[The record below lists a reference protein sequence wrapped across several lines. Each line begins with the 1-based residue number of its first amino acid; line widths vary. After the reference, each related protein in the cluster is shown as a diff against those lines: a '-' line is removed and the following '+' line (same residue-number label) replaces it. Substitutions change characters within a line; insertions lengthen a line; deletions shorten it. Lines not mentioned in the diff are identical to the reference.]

1 MAQGVWWRRTLG
13 RMLGVNTLRYRA
25 ARVVGRPILKLARA
39 ILRREKVV
47 LSDAITSVDAID
59 EHRAFPI
66 NYHPQPLIALGVDLT
81 DDHGVDDVAVLVVDE
96 YMRPSISA

>member
-1 MAQGVWWRRTLG
+1 MAQGVWWRRALG

-47 LSDAITSVDAID
+47 VPDEITAVAAVD
-59 EHRAFPI
+59 EHRAFP
-66 NYHPQPLIALGVDLT
+66 LT
-81 DDHGVDDVAVLVVDE
+81 TT
-96 YMRPSISA
+96 RSR